1 MRNIWSIAK
10 KELGL
15 YFRSPVGYVVFAIF
29 LLIWGFFFTS
39 AVNWAYEYSLQA
51 AQNPYYSQGLNINQ
65 MVLSPTFHNITIFF
79 LLLLPALTMRLF
91 AEERKL
97 GTDELLYTSP
107 LSVTQIVAG
116 KYAAA
121 LVMLLIML
129 GLSAVSSLFLFSY
142 GNPEIAP
149 LLVGYLGLFLMGA
162 AFMAVGLFFSSL
174 TENQVIALTVPM
186 GLNLMFF
193 ILMSWVAYSASGL
206 RKQVFDYVSFLR
218 HFDGLVKGVL
228 DTRNIVYFLSFCFFW
243 LFLTQSVIQSRR
255 WR

>member
-1 MRNIWSIAK
+1 MKNVWSIAK

-15 YFRSPVGYVVFAIF
+15 YFRSPVGYIVFAIF

-39 AVNWAYEYSLQA
+39 ATNWAYEYSLQA
-51 AQNPYYSQGLNINQ
+51 AQNPYYQGFNINQ
-65 MVLSPTFHNITIFF
+65 MVLAPTFHNITIFF

-97 GTDELLYTSP
+97 GTDELLFTSP
-107 LSVTQIVAG
+107 LSVAEIVAG
-116 KYAAA
+116 KYLAA
-121 LVMLLIML
+121 LIMLLIML
-129 GLSAVSSLFLFSY
+129 GLSAVSALFLFRY

-174 TENQVIALTVPM
+174 TENQVVAVIVPM

-193 ILMSWVAYSASGL
+193 ILSWAAYSASGL
-206 RKQVFDYVSFLR
+206 RKQIFDYLSFLR
-218 HFDGLVKGVL
+218 HFDGMVNGVL
-228 DTRNIVYFLSFCFFW
+228 DTRNVVYFLSFCFLW
-243 LFLTQSVIQSRR
+243 LFLTHSVILSRR

>member
-39 AVNWAYEYSLQA
+39 AVSWAYEYSLQA

-65 MVLSPTFHNITIFF
+65 MVVAPTFSNITIFF

-129 GLSAVSSLFLFSY
+129 GLSTVSSLFLFRY

-174 TENQVIALTVPM
+174 TENQVIAVIVPM
-186 GLNLMFF
+186 GINLMFF
-193 ILMSWVAYSASGL
+193 ILSWVAYSASGL
-206 RKQVFDYVSFLR
+206 RKQVFDYLSFLR
-218 HFDGLVKGVL
+218 HFDGMVKGVL
-228 DTRNIVYFLSFCFFW
+228 DIRNIVYFLSFCFLW
-243 LFLTQSVIQSRR
+243 LFLTHSVIQSRR

>member
-29 LLIWGFFFTS
+29 LFIWGFFFTG
-39 AVNWAYEYSLQA
+39 AVNWAYEFSLQA

-65 MVLSPTFHNITIFF
+65 MVLAPTFHNITFFF
-79 LLLLPALTMRLF
+79 LLLLPGLTMRLF

-121 LVMLLIML
+121 LIMLLIML

-162 AFMAVGLFFSSL
+162 AFLAVGLFFSSL
-174 TENQVIALTVPM
+174 TENQVIALIVPM

-206 RKQVFDYVSFLR
+206 RKQVLDYVSFLR
-218 HFDGLVKGVL
+218 HFDGLVNGVL